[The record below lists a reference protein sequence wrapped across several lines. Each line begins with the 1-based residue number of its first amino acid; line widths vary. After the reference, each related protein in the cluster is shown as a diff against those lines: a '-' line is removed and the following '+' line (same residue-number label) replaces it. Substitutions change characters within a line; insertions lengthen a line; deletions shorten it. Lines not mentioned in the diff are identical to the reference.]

1 MGQALDDFPLD
12 TILAFIGIVVPLAAF
27 LWEFVFVGR
36 RRLGYRV
43 QMDTPV
49 TGEIGSVYPGVLERL
64 HPDPAG
70 TEAERR
76 EQLREL
82 SVVLVRIENS
92 GNTAISESDYLSPS
106 QQVGLH
112 LHFPQR
118 RVIGMAVTELSDRDL
133 APRLGPASGI
143 AINVEPDGRTG
154 VIDLPKVPLIRNAH
168 YKILAILQRGEGNGD
183 RDGNG
188 NDQAPDPVLR
198 GDIRGGS
205 VVETRSRTGISRV
218 MLLLT
223 VFLVLVIIGQFV
235 VDALQ
240 PPPPPLDCAAGKL
253 TLVGSSAFDPV
264 IRDAAA
270 QYEKRCTAAEFA
282 FDFEGTERGLDR
294 VAEAGR
300 DSGLLTIS
308 DGAKGPGYT
317 ALQARP
323 LALSM
328 FAVVVHRDLGV
339 TDLTVAQVRDLYR
352 GRITNWREVG
362 GPDVPVVLIDRAP
375 GSGTRVIFEDALLGG
390 AQPARPHRSCTAI
403 KDTAGTYCDVPVT
416 KDMHKAVGEI
426 PGAIGYS
433 ELSEA
438 RRADMRVLTLGGVA
452 PGRQA
457 AIDRSYPF
465 WGVEYA
471 YSNGDL
477 PGDSLAASFLHYL
490 TADVGAEV
498 LRAHGNEPCA
508 SDLLEPG
515 RCTPAR

>member
-1 MGQALDDFPLD
+1 MGQALADFPLD
-12 TILAFIGIVVPLAAF
+12 TVLAFIGIVVPLAAF

-70 TEAERR
+70 TEAELR
-76 EQLREL
+76 EQLRGL

-118 RVIGMAVTELSDRDL
+118 RVIGMAVTELSDTDL
-133 APRLGPASGI
+133 ASRLGPTSGI
-143 AINVEPDGRTG
+143 AITVGADGRTG
-154 VIDLPKVPLIRNAH
+154 VIDLPKVPLTRNAH

-183 RDGNG
+183 T
-188 NDQAPDPVLR
+188 NDQTPDPVLR

-223 VFLVLVIIGQFV
+223 VFLVSVIIGQFV

-270 QYEKRCTAAEFA
+270 QYEKRCTGAEFA

-294 VAEAGR
+294 LAEAGP
-300 DSGLLTIS
+300 DYSLLTIS

-323 LALSM
+323 LALSA
-328 FAVVVHRDLGV
+328 FAVVVHEDLGI
-339 TDLTVAQVRDLYR
+339 TDLTVAQVRDLYQ

-362 GPDVPVVLIDRAP
+362 GPDLPVVLIDRAP
-375 GSGTRVIFEDALLGG
+375 GSGTRVIFENALLGG

-438 RRADMRVLTLGGVA
+438 RRAEMRVLTLGGVA

-498 LRAHGNEPCA
+498 LREHGNEPCA
-508 SDLLEPG
+508 SDLLERG
-515 RCTPAR
+515 RCAPAS